1 MSKTTDSPFGT
12 TGTERG
18 RAYAAA
24 ARISK
29 RRMAA
34 ERPLDAAALEAIEAT
49 DIVVVAGC
57 YDHVEQVLGALEVP
71 YQTVSPAHLDTLA
84 LRPDQLLVVNCPGEV
99 SSAAIV
105 RIRDFVA
112 NGGTLFTT
120 DWALRHVVEP
130 AFPGHV
136 AYNGRSTGDEVVRIE
151 VVEADSPYLTG
162 VLDAE
167 NDPQWWLEGS
177 SYPITVVDPER
188 VRVLI
193 RSKELGQRHGEE
205 AVAVVFNYG
214 LGEVFHM
221 ISHYYL
227 QRTELRNARHQ
238 GTAASY
244 AAEKNVAVDAQ
255 TSALMA
261 DLNLGDIESAE
272 TSTRMFANIAADK
285 KRRMMEQRRLME
297 EAARQ
302 KGES

>member
-1 MSKTTDSPFGT
+1 MNLFPSGSTKD
-12 TGTERG
+12 EDVRQV
-18 RAYAAA
+18 AYKMGADI
-24 ARISK
+24 ARS
-29 RRMAA
+29 RMATEMPLAA
-34 ERPLDAAALEAIEAT
+34 EALAAVEAA
-49 DIVVVAGC
+49 DIVVVEGC
-57 YDHVEQVLGALEVP
+57 YDHVEQVLGALDVP
-71 YQTVSPAHLDTLA
+71 YTVVPQGHLAEAA
-84 LRPDQLLVVNCPGEV
+84 LNPDQLLVVNCPGEMSEAEV
-99 SSAAIV
+99 V
-105 RIRDFVA
+105 VVRDFVVA
-112 NGGTLFTT
+112 GGTLFTT
-120 DWALRHVVEP
+120 DWALGNVVER

-136 AYNGRSTGDEVVRIE
+136 AFNGKSTGDDVVRIDVLE
-151 VVEADSPYLTG
+151 TDSPYLQG
-162 VLDAE
+162 VLDADD
-167 NDPQWWLEGS
+167 DPQWWLEGS
-177 SYPITVVDPER
+177 SHPIRVLDAER

-193 RSKELGQRHGEE
+193 RSAELGEKYGEA
-205 AVAVVFNYG
+205 AVAVVFPYG
-214 LGEVFHM
+214 KGEVFHM

-285 KRRMMEQRRLME
+285 KRRIMEQRRLME